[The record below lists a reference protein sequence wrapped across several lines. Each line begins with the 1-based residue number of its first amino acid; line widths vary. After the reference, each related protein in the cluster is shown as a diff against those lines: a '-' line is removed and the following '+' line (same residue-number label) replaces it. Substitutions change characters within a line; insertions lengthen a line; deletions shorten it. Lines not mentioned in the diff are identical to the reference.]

1 MVNNYIGQI
10 VGVIVTG
17 IVHAAL
23 SPYKIARS
31 VYEFFANGARYLWL
45 DYLYMALGLYWLGLV
60 VRKFQH
66 YGFAVESFWTLV
78 FCGLGLAA
86 LIAVS
91 EWIKK
96 IPAGSPL
103 SFIGWIPAMPWAS
116 APLQTWSGVN
126 GSDNGKAVVR
136 GAQVL
141 DGQSAA
147 QQMRAASKG
156 VDLSL
161 NIEWGGVPLDAKNE
175 AEHFLI
181 SGKTG
186 AGKTQAINS
195 MLRTVR
201 ARQQPAII
209 ADPAGGY
216 LQRFGRD
223 GEYIL
228 NPFDSRDAGW
238 SPFTEL
244 EADYD
249 CPRMAKAAIPDGSGD
264 SKEWHFYAQ
273 SLFGEVLRSQWK
285 ADKHSVKELLRLVMA
300 ADVKELQGVLA
311 DTPAAI
317 LTAKGN
323 EKMLSNTRAIAATY
337 LNVWSY
343 LPDEGKFSVRR
354 WVREVGAQQHDKW
367 LYLTYQD
374 NQMAM
379 LRNLVAT
386 WLELAIV
393 EGLSLSEEPSR
404 RVWYI
409 MDELDSLGRVSSLR
423 AGLTKLRKYGG
434 VCVNG
439 LQTIAQ
445 LRDTYG
451 KEEAQT
457 LLSCMSTKLLL
468 AAGDAETAEYFSQEI
483 GEREITRDKISTGTS
498 TQTMQ
503 FGGSTSENR
512 STEHATERAVMPS
525 EITALPNLHGF
536 LKPVGRPVMRITLA
550 YVPMDNQN
558 AAFTPK
564 GA

>member
-1 MVNNYIGQI
+1 MDFTKLGGFVGAGIG
-10 VGVIVTG
+10 
-17 IVHAAL
+17 
-23 SPYKIARS
+23 
-31 VYEFFANGARYLWL
+31 N
-45 DYLYMALGLYWLGLV
+45 
-60 VRKFQH
+60 
-66 YGFAVESFWTLV
+66 
-78 FCGLGLAA
+78 A
-86 LIAVS
+86 LIAPIVAVRTVYGVFTGQRFLWLS
-91 EWIKK
+91 YVYAFTALKLTGSLLGEFMHFGMSVQVFLSLLMAGLWMAILGTGIEWLKK

-103 SFIGWIPAMPWAS
+103 AFLGWIPAMPWAS
-116 APLQTWSGVN
+116 SPLQTWSGVTVTN
-126 GSDNGKAVVR
+126 DGKAVVR

-141 DGQSAA
+141 DGQKFG
-147 QQMRAASKG
+147 QQVKAASKG
-156 VDLSL
+156 ADLSL
-161 NIEWGGVPLDAKNE
+161 NVEWGGVPLDVRNE

-201 ARQQPAII
+201 ARRQPALI

-216 LQRFGRD
+216 LQRFGLE
-223 GEYIL
+223 GEFIL
-228 NPFDSRDAGW
+228 NPFDARDAGW
-238 SPFTEL
+238 SPFVEL

-249 CPRMAKAAIPDGSGD
+249 CPRMAKAAIPDGHGD

-273 SLFGEVLRSQWK
+273 TLFGEVLRSQWK
-285 ADKHSVKELLRLVMA
+285 AGNTSVKELLRLVMS
-300 ADVKELQGVLA
+300 ADVKELQTVLA
-311 DTPAAI
+311 GTSAAI

-337 LNVWSY
+337 LGVWSY
-343 LPDEGKFSVRR
+343 LPDQGTFSVRQ
-354 WVREVGAQQHDKW
+354 WVKDVGAQTHDRW

-393 EGLSLSEEPSR
+393 EGLSLSEDPAR
-404 RVWYI
+404 RLWFI
-409 MDELDSLGRVSSLR
+409 MDELDSLGRVTSLR

-439 LQTIAQ
+439 LQTVAQ

-468 AAGDAETAEYFSQEI
+468 AAGDAETADYFSQEI
-483 GEREITRDKISTGTS
+483 GEREITREKVSTGTS
-498 TQTMQ
+498 SQSMQ
-503 FGGSTSENR
+503 VGTSSSENR
-512 STEHATERAVMPS
+512 SVEHATERAVMPS
-525 EITALPNLHGF
+525 EITALPNLSGF
-536 LKPVGRPVMRITLA
+536 LKPVGRPVMRIVLS
-550 YVPMDNQN
+550 YVPMENHN
-558 AAFTPK
+558 PAFVAK
-564 GA
+564 